1 MMMCGS
7 RAATRAYRDRTQER
21 ATVEGCQ
28 MVDPTWR
35 QVGGA
40 LHDLSRLL
48 LTFQE
53 PDDLLQQIAEAA
65 CEIVP
70 ATTNCSVSLVR
81 DGVVRSVAIANEK
94 ARHLDDLQ
102 YEHGDGPCLEATRTT
117 REVLS
122 QDLHAEGR
130 WGDFRSA
137 MIEHGIRSTM
147 ALPLDVDH
155 GAEGAL
161 NIYSEDLG
169 AFDEPA
175 IVLARLV
182 AGQAATVMSGVLR
195 HRDQAVLTEQLR
207 AALSSRA
214 VIDQA
219 IGVVMAHQGCPP
231 EQALATLKKASQH
244 QNVKLRV
251 IAQEIVESAGTA
263 RTGADLTGRRR
274 NLTHR
279 ASPR

>member
-1 MMMCGS
+1 V
-7 RAATRAYRDRTQER
+7 AE
-21 ATVEGCQ
+21 
-28 MVDPTWR
+28 PTWR

-102 YEHGDGPCLEATRTT
+102 YEHGDGPCLEAIRTT

-122 QDLHAEGR
+122 QDLHADER

-137 MIEHGIRSTM
+137 MVEHGIRSTM
-147 ALPLDVDH
+147 AVPLEVDH

-161 NIYSEDLG
+161 NIYSEDLA
-169 AFDEPA
+169 AFDEQA

-195 HRDQAVLTEQLR
+195 YRDQAVLTEQLR

-244 QNVKLRV
+244 RNVKLRV

-279 ASPR
+279 DSPR

>member
-1 MMMCGS
+1 
-7 RAATRAYRDRTQER
+7 
-21 ATVEGCQ
+21 
-28 MVDPTWR
+28 
-35 QVGGA
+35 

-53 PDDLLQQIAEAA
+53 PADLLQQIAEAA

-102 YEHGDGPCLEATRTT
+102 YEHGDGPCLEAIRTA

-122 QDLHAEGR
+122 QDLHADER
-130 WGDFRSA
+130 WGGFRSE
-137 MIEHGIRSTM
+137 MVEHGIRSTM
-147 ALPLDVDH
+147 AVPLEVGD

-161 NIYSEDLG
+161 NVYSEDLA
-169 AFDEPA
+169 AFDEQA

-182 AGQAATVMSGVLR
+182 AAQAATVKSGVLR
-195 HRDQAVLTEQLR
+195 YHDQAVLTEQLR

-219 IGVVMAHQGCPP
+219 IGVVMAQQGCPP
-231 EQALATLKKASQH
+231 EQALAALKKASQH
-244 QNVKLRV
+244 RNVKLRV

-263 RTGADLTGRRR
+263 GPART
-274 NLTHR
+274 
-279 ASPR
+279 

>member
-1 MMMCGS
+1 
-7 RAATRAYRDRTQER
+7 
-21 ATVEGCQ
+21 
-28 MVDPTWR
+28 
-35 QVGGA
+35 VGGA

-70 ATTNCSVSLVR
+70 ATTNCSVTLVR
-81 DGVVRSVAIANEK
+81 DGVTRSVAIANEK

-102 YEHGDGPCLEATRTT
+102 YEHGDGPCLEAIRTA

-122 QDLHAEGR
+122 QDLRADER
-130 WGDFRSA
+130 WGDFRST
-137 MIEHGIRSTM
+137 MVEHGIRSTM
-147 ALPLDVDH
+147 AVPLEVGH

-161 NIYSEDLG
+161 NVYSEDLA
-169 AFDEPA
+169 AFDEQA

-182 AGQAATVMSGVLR
+182 ASQAATVMSGVLR
-195 HRDQAVLTEQLR
+195 YHDQAVLTEQLR

-219 IGVVMAHQGCPP
+219 IGVVMAQQGCPP
-231 EQALATLKKASQH
+231 EQALSTLKKASQH
-244 QNVKLRV
+244 RNVKLRV

-263 RTGADLTGRRR
+263 RSGADLTYRRR

-279 ASPR
+279 DSPR